1 VICLKQ
7 RQLAVRIEENKY
19 LKLKSLLALE
29 DRTVSDLIRQ
39 CVDQYIEIKEKKGIP
54 SNQKRGS

>member
-1 VICLKQ
+1 MRQ
-7 RQLAVRIEENKY
+7 RQLAVRIEESKY

-39 CVDQYIEIKEKKGIP
+39 CIDQYIEIKEKKSIP
-54 SNQKRGS
+54 SDQKRGS